1 MEDTSYAFGPGKELI
16 QCKSQAH
23 SPALR
28 WRAHPLAPGKPFMRC
43 ETPSHRP
50 MRPCQL
56 LCVLL
61 CTLATHPAWATEGGG
76 SAYPVGVETNFTG
89 LMLPEGSHFLLY
101 YQHYRADRIYANDG
115 QQNPRI
121 SNFSSRADVLALR
134 LSHVWRGVKLA
145 GANLESRVVLPL
157 PDVDLELTA
166 GGVDRGGSRRGAGD
180 LTLAP
185 LFLGWHDGPLH
196 RMAGIEVIAPSGS
209 YDRDRPVNAGR
220 NAWQLAALYG
230 VTWLPGAWE
239 TSARLRFAVNSRNRA
254 TDYRS
259 GNELSLEFSGGYRF
273 APGWSAGL
281 NGYVYRQ
288 TSDDRQHGATV
299 NGNGNRGAVNA
310 LGPYVAWSPAP
321 GLGLVAKWQIE
332 SHARNRPQ
340 GQRLWLQARYAF

>member
-1 MEDTSYAFGPGKELI
+1 MRPQKTRS
-16 QCKSQAH
+16 SQARH
-23 SPALR
+23 
-28 WRAHPLAPGKPFMRC
+28 
-43 ETPSHRP
+43 HRICHTLC
-50 MRPCQL
+50 RKLCCTL
-56 LCVLL
+56 LCA
-61 CTLATHPAWATEGGG
+61 LASGTGFATEGGG

-101 YQHYRADRIYANDG
+101 YQHYRADRMFANDG
-115 QQNPRI
+115 RENPRV
-121 SNFSSRADVLALR
+121 SDFNSRADVMALR

-145 GANLESRVVLPL
+145 GANVESRVVLPL
-157 PDVDLELTA
+157 LDVDLDLTA
-166 GGVDRGGSRRGAGD
+166 GGADRGGSRRGAGD

-196 RMAGIEVIAPSGS
+196 RLAGLEFIAPTGS

-220 NAWQLAALYG
+220 NAWQAALLYG
-230 VTWLPGAWE
+230 VTWLPSSWE
-239 TSARLRFAVNSRNRA
+239 TSARARFAVNSRNRA

-273 APGWSAGL
+273 APGWSAGI

-288 TSDDRQHGATV
+288 TSDDRQRGSAV

-310 LGPYVAWSPAP
+310 LGPYLAWAPAP
-321 GLGLVAKWQIE
+321 GFGLVAPSFGLVLKWQIE
-332 SHARNRPQ
+332 SHAKNRPQ

>member
-1 MEDTSYAFGPGKELI
+1 
-16 QCKSQAH
+16 
-23 SPALR
+23 
-28 WRAHPLAPGKPFMRC
+28 
-43 ETPSHRP
+43 
-50 MRPCQL
+50 
-56 LCVLL
+56 
-61 CTLATHPAWATEGGG
+61 
-76 SAYPVGVETNFTG
+76 
-89 LMLPEGSHFLLY
+89 MLPEGSHFLLY

-166 GGVDRGGSRRGAGD
+166 GGIDRGGSRRGAGD